1 MRKLIAM
8 SSVIAV
14 SAVAVAEAVYT
25 YENDGKTYVATVSG
39 AETVMSDEAIAVLNA
54 NEVTN
59 FVVRGM
65 HTLVVKKGSTF
76 TGDVI
81 LENNVRLAADGAL
94 GVGPGVIRGQI
105 KKITL
110 QSAIVRKKV
119 ELDCAGSWSENTG
132 IVCWAGDST
141 FKEKVSF
148 TYGNFGIYP
157 YVNGT
162 IRFEGGFEGTGYLVL
177 RSGNGGNIV
186 FENDPLSVPYAIQ
199 IIAPENFHNS
209 GYSYHIDFSVPG
221 NTFPALGHKNQGN
234 PYFITDTR
242 LRTTVDWAFNSSS
255 QILRFGPNSLWDLC
269 GTAQKIG
276 DLVATY
282 NKENADEITVITN
295 SSLNAAKLQFT
306 QTSDSTPDVL
316 FGGNLSV
323 DISGNKKTTIDHAMT
338 ASGEIS
344 VNHGELAFTGNGS
357 WKNASKV
364 FVANGAKVSIS
375 ASDTFGYDTD
385 LHLAGDDA
393 FVIAA
398 GEGGSVVTQTVRLLR
413 KGLRGV
419 AMPKGFYEMGA
430 GVLEVRYSGCHELS
444 DGIFVL
450 EAGESF
456 SLGGDV
462 LCDKFDRIELGAG
475 AKLEILTT
483 EFFKDGAEFTLSLNE
498 GSELTLVEGIEMYAV
513 SVDLG
518 GERLPPGRYT
528 SSNVTWLKGDGAV
541 FVPDGKIAGSEVR
554 WTAGGADT
562 LMTTKENWSDSVDLS
577 NGSVYA
583 MFSQGVGATVVGNLF
598 LNGVNLDTAGMFE
611 IGANDAD
618 SMLHLASGGI
628 MTAGNGTYSIS
639 APICVDGDQTWEVGK
654 ELTVAGAVD
663 SDPLAKYSVH
673 KKGSGG
679 LILSADGN
687 FAGDLYLDEGGIRL
701 ERGMTFGNGSGKV
714 VVGPQKDFT
723 LHHATLNK
731 DIFYNN
737 SDSGWNDHKLSIW
750 EGASA
755 INGKL
760 TFGNRNLDIFF
771 WKGSDLV
778 IKGGIED
785 ADHENAGY
793 FRLRAGAG
801 SITIEGKPI
810 KVKYGIAVKPEG
822 YDSKGSAGTITIATT
837 GNEISRIGRDN
848 GTENLRPNCCTL
860 RTTVDWAFDN
870 AGMVMMLGYDSVWD
884 LCGTVQR
891 VGHLDTKAV
900 TGHTPTVV
908 TNSSEK
914 TAKLYV
920 TQTADTTPWIDF
932 AGKLSVDFSG
942 TKTTTINCAM
952 TAMGDLTVNAG
963 KLTFADGGSWRG
975 AENIEV
981 NGTAKIS
988 VGHSGVFHRTAS
1000 MSLASETSLE
1010 IASGVSMR
1018 VVSLNIGG
1026 VEMPAGD
1033 YVFGS
1038 GTLSVGPVG
1047 MRVIVR

>member
-1 MRKLIAM
+1 MRKLVAM

-14 SAVAVAEAVYT
+14 SAVAVAGAVYT
-25 YENDGKTYVATVSG
+25 YENDGKTYVATVSD

-59 FVVRGM
+59 FVVRGT
-65 HTLVVKKGSTF
+65 HPLVVKKGSTF

-94 GVGPGVIRGQI
+94 GVGPGVIRGEI

-162 IRFEGGFEGTGYLVL
+162 IRFEGGFEGTGYLVM

-186 FENDPLSVPYAIQ
+186 FENEPLSVPYAIQ

-221 NTFPALGHKNQGN
+221 NTFPALGHENQGN

-276 DLVATY
+276 ELVATY
-282 NKENADEITVITN
+282 NKESTDEITVITN
-295 SSLNAAKLQFT
+295 SSLNGAKLQFT
-306 QTSDSTPDVL
+306 QTSDSTLDVL

-323 DISGNKKTTIDHAMT
+323 DISGSKKTTIDHAMT

-344 VNHGELAFTGNGS
+344 VNQGELAFTGNGS
-357 WKNASKV
+357 WKNASNV

-375 ASDTFGYDTD
+375 APDTFGRDTD
-385 LHLAGDDA
+385 VCLSGNGA

-398 GEGGSVVTQTVRLLR
+398 GEGGSVVTQMVRQLVVD
-413 KGLRGV
+413 GV
-419 AMPKGFYEMGA
+419 SKAKGFYVMGA
-430 GVLEVRYSGCHELS
+430 GVLEVRYSGCRDLS
-444 DGIFVL
+444 DGVFVL
-450 EAGESF
+450 GAGESF
-456 SLGGDV
+456 TLGGDV

-475 AKLEILTT
+475 AKLEILTR
-483 EFFKDGAEFTLSLNE
+483 EFFKDNAEFELHLGE
-498 GSELTLVEGIEMYAV
+498 GSELTLADGIGIYAV

-518 GERLPPGRYT
+518 GKRLPPGRYT
-528 SSNVTWLKGDGAV
+528 ASNATWLNGEGVV
-541 FVPDGKIAGSEVR
+541 FVPYGKIAGSEVR

-562 LMTTKENWSDSVDLS
+562 LMTTEENWSDPVDLS

-583 MFSQGVGATVVGNLF
+583 MFSQGAGATVVGNPF
-598 LNGVNLDTAGMFE
+598 LNGVDLDTAGTFE

-618 SMLHLASGGI
+618 SVLHLASGGI
-628 MTAGNGTYSIS
+628 KTVGDGVYLIS
-639 APICVDGDQTWEVGK
+639 APICVDGDQTWQVGK

-663 SDPLAKYSVH
+663 SDALAKYSVH

-679 LILSADGN
+679 LVLSADSN

-701 ERGMTFGNGSGKV
+701 ERGMTFGNGAGKV

-723 LHHATLNK
+723 LHHATLDK

-760 TFGNRNLDIFF
+760 AFGNRNLDIFF

-785 ADHENAGY
+785 ADHDNAGY

-810 KVKYGIAVKPEG
+810 KVKNGIAVRPEG
-822 YDSKGSAGTITIATT
+822 FDSKGSAGTITIATT

-870 AGMVMMLGYDSVWD
+870 AGMIMMLGYDSVWD

-891 VGHLDTKAV
+891 VGHLDTKVVA
-900 TGHTPTVV
+900 GHTPTVV

-952 TAMGDLTVNAG
+952 TATGDLTVNAG
-963 KLTFADGGSWRG
+963 KLTFVDGGSWRG

-981 NGTAKIS
+981 NGAAKIS
-988 VGHSGVFHRTAS
+988 IGHSGVFHRTAS

-1018 VVSLNIGG
+1018 VVSLNVGG
-1026 VEMPAGD
+1026 VQMPVGD
-1033 YVFGS
+1033 YVFGG